1 MKLLTFLSAVVSL
14 FVLISCHKSGSST
27 PQGLNGNWNFLSMSA
42 QTQLTSSEPGG
53 VTAVASTNYITRNNT
68 GTITFA
74 GDSMVIAG
82 MGYSVDTSSTI
93 IFSYNNTP
101 YDTASQAVSFSVPPT
116 SASSHYQLVN
126 KDSLYFPSGGLLTTF
141 DSSATKGQGSRF
153 TITGDSLIVSSQV
166 IDSTGGVLTVA
177 KSVIYMKRK

>member
-1 MKLLTFLSAVVSL
+1 MKPLALLSVVAFLL
-14 FVLISCHKSGSST
+14 VLVACHKSGSST
-27 PQGLNGNWNFLSMSA
+27 PQGLSGNWNFLSMSA

-53 VTAVASTNYITRNNT
+53 VTAVALTNYLTKNNI

-82 MGYSVDTSSTI
+82 MGYSVDTSTTI

-101 YDTASQAVSFSVPPT
+101 FDTASQAVNFSVPPT

-126 KDSLYFPSGGLLTTF
+126 TAQPIHEML
-141 DSSATKGQGSRF
+141 SAYLAFRLRTHTR
-153 TITGDSLIVSSQV
+153 
-166 IDSTGGVLTVA
+166 
-177 KSVIYMKRK
+177 